1 MMMLRKQRSDSYT
14 MHSYRILIAK
24 ALLLVCLLG
33 IISTCFAEGSDLLDG
48 TGGDLIATLMGS
60 RFKMFVYI
68 GEGLL
73 SLIAFIKTKNP
84 LILFGIIVVAFF
96 FNLILHVSGVSA

>member
-1 MMMLRKQRSDSYT
+1 MVRIRKNNPFRLNAYSV
-14 MHSYRILIAK
+14 LIVK
-24 ALLLVCLLG
+24 TLLVVCLLSM
-33 IISTCFAEGSDLLDG
+33 ISTCYADGSDLLEG
-48 TGGDLIATLMGS
+48 TGNDLIATLMGS

-96 FNLILHVSGVSA
+96 FNLILHVSRVSS

>member
-1 MMMLRKQRSDSYT
+1 MLTRKKLF
-14 MHSYRILIAK
+14 YRACIVK
-24 ALLLVCLLG
+24 ALLMIFLLG
-33 IISTCFAEGSDLLDG
+33 IISTCYADGSDLLDG
-48 TGGDLIATLMGS
+48 TGSDLIATLMGS

-96 FNLILHVSGVSA
+96 FNLILHVSGVSS

>member
-1 MMMLRKQRSDSYT
+1 
-14 MHSYRILIAK
+14 
-24 ALLLVCLLG
+24 VG
-33 IISTCFAEGSDLLDG
+33 FISTCFAEGSDLLDG
-48 TGGDLIATLMGS
+48 TGSDLIATLMGS

>member
-1 MMMLRKQRSDSYT
+1 MLRERKSGS
-14 MHSYRILIAK
+14 SILGPYRTVIVK
-24 ALLLVCLLG
+24 ALMVVCLLG
-33 IISTCFAEGSDLLDG
+33 FISTCFADGSDLLDG
-48 TGGDLIATLMGS
+48 TGSDLIATLMGS

-84 LILFGIIVVAFF
+84 LILLGIIVVAFF
-96 FNLILHVSGVSA
+96 FNLILHISGVSV